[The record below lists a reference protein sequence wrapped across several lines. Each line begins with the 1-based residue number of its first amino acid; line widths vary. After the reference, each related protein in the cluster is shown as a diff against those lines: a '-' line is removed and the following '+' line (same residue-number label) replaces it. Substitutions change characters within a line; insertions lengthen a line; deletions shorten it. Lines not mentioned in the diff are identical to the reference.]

1 MRLAQIAL
9 SLSTMTLV
17 SALTTACDDKPAPIA
32 IEASVTTAAATPTA
46 SAKPKASVEMP
57 PRPIPKPR
65 TTVGSGD
72 TEEVQLKAIAYM
84 QAMVQPQPDDP
95 ILDDAW
101 AKTFATQLEP
111 INKNLDKGAPAQKTK
126 LNRVELVGGGRQ
138 VNLYMASGCDAQVPA
153 RAAQAASANLTTLHD
168 HGVLV
173 IRCNDA
179 RVQCLQST
187 RDQDDI
193 LCTTA
198 PRH

>member
-1 MRLAQIAL
+1 MRRATLA
-9 SLSTMTLV
+9 V
-17 SALTTACDDKPAPIA
+17 WLTSQMILAACEDKPTATV
-32 IEASVTTAAATPTA
+32 EAAAPVVTA
-46 SAKPKASVEMP
+46 SATASVKPKPKVEMP

-72 TEEVQLKAIAYM
+72 TEETQLKAIAYM
-84 QAMVQPQPDDP
+84 QAMVQPHDGDP

-101 AKTFATQLEP
+101 VKSFATQLEP
-111 INKNLDKGAPAQKTK
+111 INRNLDKGAAAQKAK
-126 LNRVELVGGGRQ
+126 LNKVELVGAGRQ
-138 VNLYMASGCDAQVPA
+138 INLLMASGCEEQIPA
-153 RAAQAASANLTTLHD
+153 RAAQAASATLTTLHD

-187 RDQDDI
+187 REQDDI

>member
-1 MRLAQIAL
+1 MRRAL
-9 SLSTMTLV
+9 LRVVGCTGTCVIVLG
-17 SALTTACDDKPAPIA
+17 ACDDKQAA
-32 IEASVTTAAATPTA
+32 TTAAASATAATVTATA
-46 SAKPKASVEMP
+46 SVKPKPKVEMP

-72 TEEVQLKAIAYM
+72 TEETQLKAIAYM
-84 QAMVQPQPDDP
+84 QAMVQPHDGDP

-101 AKTFATQLEP
+101 VKTFATQLEP
-111 INKNLDKGAPAQKTK
+111 INKNLDKGAAAQKAK
-126 LNRVELVGGGRQ
+126 LNKVELVGAGRQ
-138 VNLYMASGCDAQVPA
+138 INLLMASGCEEQIPA
-153 RAAQAASANLTTLHD
+153 RAAQAASATLTTLHD

-187 RDQDDI
+187 REQDDI

>member
-1 MRLAQIAL
+1 MTRALLAAL
-9 SLSTMTLV
+9 VCL
-17 SALTTACDDKPAPIA
+17 AACDDKSTATV
-32 IEASVTTAAATPTA
+32 EAAAPTTTVTATA
-46 SAKPKASVEMP
+46 SAKPKPKVEMP

-72 TEEVQLKAIAYM
+72 TEETQLKAIAYM
-84 QAMVQPQPDDP
+84 QAMVQPHDGDP

-101 AKTFATQLEP
+101 VKTFATQLEP
-111 INKNLDKGAPAQKTK
+111 INKNLDKGAPAQKAK
-126 LNRVELVGGGRQ
+126 LNKVELVGSGRQ
-138 VNLYMASGCDAQVPA
+138 INLLMASGCEEQIPA
-153 RAAQAASANLTTLHD
+153 RAAQAASATLTTLHD